1 MVKVILYSKNKLTL
15 LGLSTIAHDV
25 SVKWPEP
32 PLITS
37 VESMK
42 QLAAALSSD
51 AFLSNGSYSMVI
63 IDLASMACYE
73 RHNALLQLNLL
84 LPSGRILAL
93 TQELPDSH
101 AFQLIAK
108 QSCIVLPSRS
118 AIPLVEF
125 ALNSVAFAPTVDTQ
139 IISGRE
145 KDSYAQLSS
154 REVSVLK
161 RIMAGLANVDI
172 GRQLGIELKTVSA
185 HRKSIYLKLGVSN
198 LAGLHEK
205 ILRDSGEAPAPQ
217 PQYSVSM

>member
-1 MVKVILYSKNKLTL
+1 MIKVILYSKHKLTL
-15 LGLSTIAHDV
+15 LGLSSVAHDV
-25 SVKWPEP
+25 SVKWPES
-32 PLITS
+32 PLITR

-42 QLAAALSSD
+42 QLAVALSGD
-51 AFLSNGSYSMVI
+51 AFLSKGSYSIVV

-73 RHNALLQLNLL
+73 RHNALLQLNSL

-93 TQELPDSH
+93 TQELPDSA

-118 AIPLVEF
+118 AISLVEV
-125 ALNSVAFAPTVDTQ
+125 ALNRVAFAPRVDTQ
-139 IISGRE
+139 VISGRE

-154 REVSVLK
+154 REISVLK
-161 RIMAGLANVDI
+161 RIMAGLANIDI

-205 ILRDSGEAPAPQ
+205 ILRDSGESPTAM